1 MERMWVLLEPRVKLI
16 ILMAVLARWEQQL
29 WQCCNNPGAII
40 DGYVQRAIMYMQAH
54 NEGKGGHGAMT
65 VFLMELAIVFVNQS
79 VLECCLSTLNEMLAH
94 CKVIPCRRSLLPI
107 FLPPSFFLIG
117 RNNTCSQVMIYHLP
131 FTIFVL
137 CSFSSLWSVKEPGRH
152 KKKQGRWG
160 MELCLVA
167 ELALV

>member
-1 MERMWVLLEPRVKLI
+1 M
-16 ILMAVLARWEQQL
+16 

-79 VLECCLSTLNEMLAH
+79 VLECCLSTLNGMLAH
-94 CKVIPCRRSLLPI
+94 CKVIPCRRSLLPF

-117 RNNTCSQVMIYHLP
+117 RNNACSQVMIYHFRSL
-131 FTIFVL
+131 FIFFPL
-137 CSFSSLWSVKEPGRH
+137 FSKRAREAQEKARKVRNATLLSSRVSVSLR
-152 KKKQGRWG
+152 
-160 MELCLVA
+160 CI
-167 ELALV
+167 